1 MKRWPPKKVQQVDI
15 QVITP
20 SNKVLWD
27 ACEALEYKIFLQS
40 GFISASSDARI
51 SDFDSYERME
61 FIAGFSRESTKSP
74 LVERLVGALRLVY
87 PSDKHTL
94 LREAFPTIQGARPLS
109 YSSEDLLADK
119 SLRPPFEDNKTLWLF
134 ADKYADVLAMHPK
147 QFLEMATGSVT
158 EKGRRLKA
166 VVAMASR
173 TITRAWEQPPIRYAL
188 LALDTE
194 AYNKWS
200 LLVPPKAFSV
210 LGPTVQ
216 YWGSPTIPLMVDL
229 LLLPKG
235 GLKLLI
241 PFYRLKGYL
250 LNR

>member
-1 MKRWPPKKVQQVDI
+1 MKRWPPNKIQKVEI

-27 ACEALEYKIFLQS
+27 ACEALEYEIFLQS

-61 FIAGFSRESTKSP
+61 FIAAFSRDSTKSP

-87 PSDKHTL
+87 PSDKDTM
-94 LREAFPTIQGARPLS
+94 LREAFPTIQEAKILS
-109 YSSEDLLADK
+109 YSSEDVLADK

-134 ADKYADVLAMHPK
+134 ANKYADVLSMHPK
-147 QFLEMATGSVT
+147 QCFDMSTGSVT
-158 EKGRRLKA
+158 EKGKRLKA

-188 LALDTE
+188 LALDSD
-194 AYNKWS
+194 AYDKWS
-200 LLVPPKAFSV
+200 ALVPPKAFSV
-210 LGPTVQ
+210 LGPMVQ

-229 LLLPKG
+229 FLLPQG